1 MKKFIALS
9 IAFLLALSVSAQQ
22 FCRSTI
28 TPKNENVLADCW
40 HSVSA
45 TSIPPAQVDLKLNP
59 QMTTGRNLLIAGGCC
74 LGVGAALFPMAYL
87 CISDAP
93 AAYALGGV
101 CSIGGVTLMCASV
114 PLFISGSIIYIK
126 GKKNNTSLSF
136 TGSGLTLHF

>member
-1 MKKFIALS
+1 MRFVVFVIASL
-9 IAFLLALSVSAQQ
+9 FTLSVSAQQ
-22 FCRSTI
+22 LCMNTI
-28 TPKNENVLADCW
+28 APKTGNVLADGW
-40 HSVSA
+40 HLVSSPSASVN
-45 TSIPPAQVDLKLNP
+45 LKLNP

-114 PLFISGSIIYIK
+114 PLFIAGSVIYVK
-126 GKKNNTSLSF
+126 GKKNNTALSF
-136 TGSGLTLHF
+136 TGNGVTLRF

>member
-1 MKKFIALS
+1 MRFVVFVIASL
-9 IAFLLALSVSAQQ
+9 FTLSVSAQQ
-22 FCRSTI
+22 LCMSTI
-28 TPKNENVLADCW
+28 TPKNENVLTDGW

-45 TSIPPAQVDLKLNP
+45 TSIPSAQVDLKLNP

-93 AAYALGGV
+93 AAHALGGV

-126 GKKNNTSLSF
+126 GKKNNSALSF
-136 TGSGLTLHF
+136 TGNGVTLRF